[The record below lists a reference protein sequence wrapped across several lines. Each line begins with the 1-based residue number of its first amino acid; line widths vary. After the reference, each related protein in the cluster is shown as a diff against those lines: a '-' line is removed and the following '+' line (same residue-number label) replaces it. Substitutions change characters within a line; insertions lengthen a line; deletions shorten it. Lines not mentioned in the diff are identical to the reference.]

1 MKHTNRYMDRQSVAS
16 EIPGLILTA
25 ARYGMAELMAEKVRD
40 DKQIGLDLAAF
51 VVADIADGAILRK
64 FDMDTPVRRVADG
77 IVDHL
82 SVARVVYEIA
92 KKHPEARPHIGVLAA
107 RALAVGVLNYV
118 HLARTGEVTKGRS
131 KQKATDLA
139 TAAFSLV
146 ALTGNKK
153 ATQIAGVV
161 ASGIALTTA
170 VSHLKGLGK
179 QHESG
184 IREL

>member
-118 HLARTGEVTKGRS
+118 HLARTGDVTKGRS
-131 KQKATDLA
+131 KHKATL
-139 TAAFSLV
+139 FQVIVFLHQQNV
-146 ALTGNKK
+146 TGHHIFYQVLK
-153 ATQIAGVV
+153 AM
-161 ASGIALTTA
+161 
-170 VSHLKGLGK
+170 LGHPAK
-179 QHESG
+179 FF
-184 IREL
+184 LCF